1 MNSQD
6 KKHYLQKYGELDD
19 FINEKCDEI
28 TRWRDMATKI
38 TPVLS
43 DMPHGS
49 GGSDKIGTA
58 VDNIISLETTLNG
71 QIDKLCSMRIIIE
84 TAINE
89 IDDVTLQRILYLA
102 YIGKKG
108 NDDKW
113 HRLKLWE
120 VANEICY
127 SPDRVRHLHGNA
139 LYMLN
144 LAHHSTT

>member
-28 TRWRDMATKI
+28 MRWREMATKV
-38 TPVLS
+38 TSTVS

-58 VDNIISLETTLNG
+58 VDNIISLENTLNG
-71 QIDKLCSMRIIIE
+71 QIDKLCVMRIIIE
-84 TAINE
+84 SAINN

-102 YIGKKG
+102 YIGKRG

-120 VANEICY
+120 VANETNY
-127 SPDRVRHLHGNA
+127 GYDRIRQLHGKA

-144 LAHHSTT
+144 ITPHYTT